1 MLPAVAAEIRTVSTL
16 AELAAAAAGDDAVVE
31 MPPGTYRLRDLVT
44 PEGIRDRRERHDFAF
59 FRFSGSRNKFRLHG
73 VVIEVDTRLRSELRP
88 PIHTDEFVVGG
99 AGNVIEGL
107 AIVNMGG
114 GTSHGGAAIGVSGT
128 GNTLRD
134 VSVTVRGSAPY
145 GYGDLFGKG
154 GLKHSGIHV
163 TGDGTRLLGCRVRV
177 EAFGHGVYLQEDAA
191 DVLIEDC
198 EVSGVI
204 RPTDDILAEQKGL
217 AHDRGFLM
225 EMRSRAGDHR
235 ILPGY
240 RKALAEDAFR
250 TYGEHP
256 GLVIRRSTA
265 RDMRGGFELRTRAG
279 PVVEG
284 CTALGCER
292 GFWVSDKAVV
302 SRCRADFRH
311 GPALYAERDGASID
325 LELLPSQS
333 DATVHAAAVIAGK
346 GNRVRLTADGPL
358 GREMPILVGYGPPG
372 MGENMAPFREPWTG
386 ENELVNLT
394 PLPVVVGKRASR
406 DRIETVGPVVENL
419 GRDVTVVRRVAG
431 GDAAQSP

>member
-1 MLPAVAAEIRTVSTL
+1 MLPAAAAEVRTVSTL
-16 AELAAAAAGDDAVVE
+16 AELAAAAAGDDAAVE
-31 MPPGTYRLRDLVT
+31 MPPGTYRLRDFVT
-44 PEGIRDRRERHDFAF
+44 PEGIRDRRTRQDFAF
-59 FRFSGSRNKFRLHG
+59 LRFAGSRNEFRLRG
-73 VVIEVDTRLRSELRP
+73 VVIEVDTRLRNELRP
-88 PIHTDEFVVGG
+88 PIHTDEFVIDGS
-99 AGNVIEGL
+99 GNVIEGL
-107 AIVNMGG
+107 AIVNVGD
-114 GTSHGGAAIGVSGT
+114 GTSHGGAAIGITGT

-134 VSVTVRGSAPY
+134 AAVTVRGSAPY

-163 TGDGTRLLGCRVRV
+163 TGNGTRLLGCRVRM
-177 EAFGHGVYLQEDAA
+177 EAFGHGIYLQEDAA
-191 DVLIEDC
+191 DVHIENC
-198 EVSGVI
+198 EVSGVL
-204 RPTDDILAEQKGL
+204 RATDEILAEKSGL
-217 AHDRGFLM
+217 AHARGFLM
-225 EMRSRAGDHR
+225 EMTSRAGDHR

-256 GLVIRRSTA
+256 GLVIRGCTA

-311 GPALYAERDGASID
+311 GPALYAERDGARID
-325 LELLPSQS
+325 LELLPSES
-333 DATVHAAAVIAGK
+333 EATVHAAAVVAGK
-346 GNRVRLTADGPL
+346 GNHVRLTAAGPL
-358 GREMPILVGYGPPG
+358 GREAPILVGFGPPG
-372 MGENMAPFREPWTG
+372 MGENMAPFGEPPTA

-406 DRIETVGPVVENL
+406 DRIETIGPIVENL
-419 GRDVTVVRRVAG
+419 GRDVTVVRRAAG
-431 GDAAQSP
+431 GDAVHSP